1 MLRSSFEVPFYVV
14 KSKAKLLGAFH
25 STIFSVFFNKNF
37 RKFHVPNETVH
48 SCCTDPIQATV
59 GLVIVLVSR
68 IQKSGTGDN
77 NFVK

>member
-14 KSKAKLLGAFH
+14 KSKAKSLGAFH
-25 STIFSVFFNKNF
+25 STIFPVFFNKNF
-37 RKFHVPNETVH
+37 RKFRVPNETVH
-48 SCCTDPIQATV
+48 SCSTDPIQATA

>member
-14 KSKAKLLGAFH
+14 KSKAKSLGAFY
-25 STIFSVFFNKNF
+25 STIFPVFFKKKF
-37 RKFHVPNETVH
+37 PKFHVHNGTVH
-48 SCCTDPIQATV
+48 SGYTDPIQATE

-68 IQKSGTGDN
+68 IKKSGTGDN